1 MDLGFVP
8 KKSEARQ
15 EIVDGMPG
23 SASGWLRDTLKCEGQ
38 VIQSPKEFTSRLQQ
52 ATATGNMERA
62 MKAIQNIPMHDDI
75 ENLTIPEAEEMIEE
89 ALEELSFSTDPELA
103 RALRFLAPPGYQ
115 AIVEL
120 CGENGRSKRRN
131 ANATNWTPEEDEIR
145 IYFERVD
152 GEDEDDEEP
161 SRGDIGNGRSVLQG
175 RGRGPRSVS
184 GSVSAYENGNVVN
197 GNVSNGNVDD
207 SVGQLPP
214 DIDERI
220 KDLCATLAEAER
232 GGHAFIA
239 LKWFRDSFL
248 PRKSFHWNQSPESR
262 QMILAEA
269 ILRGVVL
276 TSKIPN
282 PKTPAYPTT
291 TIRLNRAEAGVPE
304 EAQRFRPV
312 AVHGDIGNLM
322 LDDERGNL

>member
-1 MDLGFVP
+1 
-8 KKSEARQ
+8 
-15 EIVDGMPG
+15 
-23 SASGWLRDTLKCEGQ
+23 
-38 VIQSPKEFTSRLQQ
+38 
-52 ATATGNMERA
+52 
-62 MKAIQNIPMHDDI
+62 MKAIQNTSLHEEID
-75 ENLTIPEAEEMIEE
+75 NLTIPEAEEIIEE
-89 ALEELSFSTDPELA
+89 ALEELGFSTDPGLV

-131 ANATNWTPEEDEIR
+131 ASATTWTPEEDEVR
-145 IYFERVD
+145 IYFEPVGGD
-152 GEDEDDEEP
+152 SEDEDRVEDRDARHGPQVRIRAPRPVTAIYEE
-161 SRGDIGNGRSVLQG
+161 
-175 RGRGPRSVS
+175 
-184 GSVSAYENGNVVN
+184 GNVEE
-197 GNVSNGNVDD
+197 SNG
-207 SVGQLPP
+207 SLPV
-214 DIDERI
+214 DIDDRI
-220 KDLCATLAEAER
+220 KELCATLAEAER

-248 PRKSFHWNQSPESR
+248 PRKAFSWNQNPESR

-312 AVHGDIGNLM
+312 AVQGDLLSAT
-322 LDDERGNL
+322 LDDDRGNL

>member
-1 MDLGFVP
+1 MGWKGYQYKNLEWHGRLQRGFRVSDFLAAEDMERTM
-8 KKSEARQ
+8 K
-15 EIVDGMPG
+15 
-23 SASGWLRDTLKCEGQ
+23 T
-38 VIQSPKEFTSRLQQ
+38 IQSVPPQE
-52 ATATGNMERA
+52 E
-62 MKAIQNIPMHDDI
+62 IDH
-75 ENLTIPEAEEMIEE
+75 LTIPEAEEIIEE
-89 ALEELSFSTDPELA
+89 ALEELSFSTDPGLS

-131 ANATNWTPEEDEIR
+131 ASAACWTPEEDEVR
-145 IYFERVD
+145 IYFERI
-152 GEDEDDEEP
+152 GEESEEDELRTDAPTEIRP
-161 SRGDIGNGRSVLQG
+161 STQARFSAQRQATAV
-175 RGRGPRSVS
+175 
-184 GSVSAYENGNVVN
+184 AYED
-197 GNVSNGNVDD
+197 GNVDTG
-207 SVGQLPP
+207 SGQLPA
-214 DIDERI
+214 DIDDRI
-220 KDLCATLAEAER
+220 KELCSTLAEAER

-248 PRKSFHWNQSPESR
+248 PRKSFNWNQNPESR
-262 QMILAEA
+262 QMVLAEA

-312 AVHGDIGNLM
+312 AVQGESLSVGLM
-322 LDDERGNL
+322 DESRGNL

>member
-1 MDLGFVP
+1 MKVANHLP
-8 KKSEARQ
+8 AAQ
-15 EIVDGMPG
+15 E
-23 SASGWLRDTLKCEGQ
+23 L
-38 VIQSPKEFTSRLQQ
+38 
-52 ATATGNMERA
+52 
-62 MKAIQNIPMHDDI
+62 
-75 ENLTIPEAEEMIEE
+75 ENLTIPEAEEIIEE
-89 ALEELSFSTDPELA
+89 ALEELAFSTDPTLS
-103 RALRFLAPPGYQ
+103 RALQFLAPPGYQ

-131 ANATNWTPEEDEIR
+131 ASATTWTPEEDEVR
-145 IYFERVD
+145 IYFERID
-152 GEDEDDEEP
+152 QNADSDDDQIGNRMPLPARSRRPAQAASFDEDEID
-161 SRGDIGNGRSVLQG
+161 GNGG
-175 RGRGPRSVS
+175 
-184 GSVSAYENGNVVN
+184 
-197 GNVSNGNVDD
+197 
-207 SVGQLPP
+207 LPA

-220 KDLCATLAEAER
+220 KELCATLAEAER

-248 PRKSFHWNQSPESR
+248 PRKAFSWNQQPESR

-269 ILRGVVL
+269 IQRGVVL

-312 AVHGDIGNLM
+312 AMQGEPFAAV
-322 LDDERGNL
+322 LDDDRGDM

>member
-1 MDLGFVP
+1 M
-8 KKSEARQ
+8 K
-15 EIVDGMPG
+15 
-23 SASGWLRDTLKCEGQ
+23 T
-38 VIQSPKEFTSRLQQ
+38 IQSVVPQE
-52 ATATGNMERA
+52 E
-62 MKAIQNIPMHDDI
+62 IDH
-75 ENLTIPEAEEMIEE
+75 LTIPEAEEIIEE
-89 ALEELSFSTDPELA
+89 ALEELSFSTDPGLS

-131 ANATNWTPEEDEIR
+131 ASAGCWSPEEDEVR
-145 IYFERVD
+145 IYFERI
-152 GEDEDDEEP
+152 GEDSDEDEVRADGPTEIRGNVQTRTVS
-161 SRGDIGNGRSVLQG
+161 SRH
-175 RGRGPRSVS
+175 PAP
-184 GSVSAYENGNVVN
+184 AYEDGNIDTS
-197 GNVSNGNVDD
+197 G
-207 SVGQLPP
+207 GQLPA
-214 DIDERI
+214 DIDDRI
-220 KDLCATLAEAER
+220 RELCATLAEAER

-248 PRKSFHWNQSPESR
+248 PRKSFHWNQNPESR
-262 QMILAEA
+262 QMVLAEA

-312 AVHGDIGNLM
+312 TVQGEALSMGLM
-322 LDDERGNL
+322 DESRGNL

>member
-1 MDLGFVP
+1 
-8 KKSEARQ
+8 
-15 EIVDGMPG
+15 
-23 SASGWLRDTLKCEGQ
+23 
-38 VIQSPKEFTSRLQQ
+38 
-52 ATATGNMERA
+52 

-89 ALEELSFSTDPELA
+89 ALEELSFSTDPQLA
-103 RALRFLAPPGYQ
+103 RALHFLAPPGYQ

-131 ANATNWTPEEDEIR
+131 ADAMTWTPEEDEIR
-145 IYFERVD
+145 IYFERID
-152 GEDEDDEEP
+152 GDQEDEDD
-161 SRGDIGNGRSVLQG
+161 RGDIGNGRPVLQTRSRVG
-175 RGRGPRSVS
+175 R
-184 GSVSAYENGNVVN
+184 SAAGFEHSNNGNMSN

-207 SVGQLPP
+207 SAGQLPP
-214 DIDERI
+214 DIDDRI
-220 KDLCATLAEAER
+220 KDLCSTLAEAER

-248 PRKSFHWNQSPESR
+248 PRKSFHWNQNPESR
-262 QMILAEA
+262 QLILAEA

-312 AVHGDIGNLM
+312 AVHGDAGGLM
-322 LDDERGNL
+322 LDDDRGNL